1 MQLLYPGF
9 LWGLVAISIPIA
21 IHLLQL
27 RRPQRILFT
36 NTGFIREVEL
46 TTMRRRRVQELA
58 VLLARV
64 LAIAALVLLFCQ
76 PFTPV
81 ADKKSQPL
89 DNTVGVLVDNS
100 SSMQVAG
107 QTQQPLLQEALYGA
121 KALGKSYGPSAHF
134 RLIGQRGSSLAAGA
148 YELALT
154 NQLATEKP
162 VGWGATGVRDAM
174 QNSQYGPLYLFSDF
188 QKNEVSAQ
196 LLQQIRQEG
205 EVILIPQVANTAGN
219 VYVDSVWLND
229 AFVRA
234 RANMGLHV
242 RLRNG
247 GREAVVDCPVKVLLG
262 VQQVATFQVTVA
274 VGQATEVTAQ
284 LQLPDTKLALGKVVT
299 GDSPVTFDNTY
310 YFTMQ
315 PVAAIRVV
323 EISTEPATQ
332 QAYAREPLFN
342 YSFARAQSLNYG
354 ELRQANL
361 VLLNEVPQVDAG
373 LREALVGVVRRGG
386 SVVVVPSASPA
397 SHTSYH
403 ELFRA
408 LGIGGEQWEAPGAGV
423 PVRQEVAM
431 PSTNNPFFKDV
442 FGVQSRQVVM
452 PQVAPVLRVGRGGSD
467 IMRLRDGDAYLSE
480 FGSET
485 GRAYVF
491 AAPFSK
497 EYTDFAAHALFVPVL
512 YRLAMLSYHSNQP
525 LAYRLSAPAI
535 TLAVPPTSSR
545 STDEVGYRL
554 VHDRLA
560 YIPVQRVQLGQLHLD
575 MPAGLTVPGFYK
587 LTKQNNT
594 VTTIAINADKRES
607 ELAAYSAAELR
618 QLVGPNHPNV
628 RVLEGGAKP
637 ETLARYRAEQT
648 GQPLWRYCLL
658 VALACLLAE
667 ALLLRFGRSRA
678 SAASAIA

>member
-1 MQLLYPGF
+1 MQLLYPSF
-9 LWGLVAISIPIA
+9 LWGLLAISIPIA

-27 RRPQRILFT
+27 RRPQRVLFT

-46 TTMRRRRVQELA
+46 TTMRRRRLQELA
-58 VLLARV
+58 VLCARV
-64 LAIAALVLLFCQ
+64 LAIVALVLLFCQ
-76 PFTPV
+76 PFIPV
-81 ADKKSQPL
+81 VERETRL
-89 DNTVGVLVDNS
+89 IGNTVGVLVDNS
-100 SSMQVAG
+100 GSMQVVG
-107 QTQQPLLQEALYGA
+107 QSHQPLLQEALDGA
-121 KALGKSYGPSAHF
+121 KVLGKSYGPSAHF
-134 RLIGQRGSSLAAGA
+134 KLVGQRGTSLTQGA
-148 YELALT
+148 YELALA
-154 NQLATEKP
+154 NQLSAKKT
-162 VGWGATGVRDAM
+162 VGWGATGVRDAL
-174 QNSQYGPLYLFSDF
+174 QASQYGPLYLFSDF
-188 QKNEVSAQ
+188 QKNETNAQ
-196 LLQQIRQEG
+196 LLQQIRREG
-205 EVILIPQVANTAGN
+205 EVVLVPQVARAVGN

-234 RANMGLHV
+234 RTNMGLHI

-247 GREAVVDCPVKVLLG
+247 GSETVVDCPIKVLLG
-262 VQQVATFQVTVA
+262 TQQVATFQVTVA
-274 VGQATEVTAQ
+274 TGQPTDVIAQ

-315 PVAAIRVV
+315 PMAAIRVV
-323 EISTEPATQ
+323 EIGPEPATQ
-332 QAYAREPLFN
+332 QAYASEPLFD

-361 VLLNEVPQVDAG
+361 VLLREVPQVDAG

-403 ELFRA
+403 ELFRG
-408 LGIGGEQWEAPGAGV
+408 LGIGGEQWESPAAGV

-442 FGVQSRQVVM
+442 FGAQARQVVM
-452 PQVAPVLRVGRGGSD
+452 PQVAPVLRLGRGGSD
-467 IMRLRDGDAYLSE
+467 IMRLRDGDAYLAEYSSE
-480 FGSET
+480 A

-491 AAPFSK
+491 AAPFAK
-497 EYTDFAAHALFVPVL
+497 EYTDFTTHALFIPVL
-512 YRLAMLSYHSNQP
+512 YRLAMLSYHTNQP
-525 LAYRLSAPAI
+525 LAYRLNAPTI
-535 TLAVPPTSSR
+535 TLAVPPTSGR
-545 STDEVGYRL
+545 ATEEAGYRL
-554 VHDRLA
+554 VHDSSA

-575 MPAGLTVPGFYK
+575 MPTGLTAPGFYK

-594 VTTIAINADKRES
+594 VATLAINSDRRES

-637 ETLARYRAEQT
+637 ETLARYQAEQA
-648 GQPLWRYCLL
+648 GQPLWRYCL
-658 VALACLLAE
+658 VVVLACLLAE

-678 SAASAIA
+678 PAAIAAA